1 MTKAGQPSLVQDIRF
16 FEGRGYTYVNKCDEA
31 TAFARRVSLLL
42 RSRGYSFGTWHHLYM
57 RAVEGDPAEIAALPT
72 EGLEWWHRFVD
83 VSVPQGFALL
93 DEGERN
99 QLLISRLSSVLRSL
113 FPNGG
118 SLLEAILEEAERER
132 DHLRFLIKRK
142 KIGGRTVEAS
152 FNVAVWP
159 HSSDLLII
167 IKDIA
172 SEVNLASPP
181 IKLKFYSDAFKLV
194 ADIREQDE
202 AIILVPRKSF
212 TAGSVAAPY
221 ATSLTIPLSSFSPI
235 VCPPYMSPLVGG
247 AR

>member
-16 FEGRGYTYVNKCDEA
+16 FEGRGYTCVKNCDEA

-42 RSRGYSFGTWHHLYM
+42 RSRGYSFGAWHHFYM
-57 RAVEGDPAEIAALPT
+57 RAVEGDRVDIAALPT

-83 VSVPQGFALL
+83 VRVPQRFAVL
-93 DEGERN
+93 DDGERN
-99 QLLISRLSSVLRSL
+99 DLLISRLSSVLRSL

-118 SLLEAILEEAERER
+118 SALEDILEEAERER
-132 DHLRFLIKRK
+132 ERLRFLIKRK

-172 SEVNLASPP
+172 GDANLASPP
-181 IKLKFYSDAFKLV
+181 IKLQFYSDVFSLV
-194 ADIREQDE
+194 ADIRQEGE
-202 AIILVPRKSF
+202 AIRLVPRKSF
-212 TAGSVAAPY
+212 TAGLVAAPY
-221 ATSLTIPLSSFSPI
+221 ATALTIPLSSFSPI
-235 VCPPYMSPLVGG
+235 VGLPSMSHLVGG
-247 AR
+247 AT